1 MVATPIFFVNNKAA
15 DCLTL
20 SETISGFMIL
30 QYSRTQKWHLLLKSG
45 CHFSSFKALIKW
57 CNCGVVSHTK
67 HMILIY
73 HRYYFA
79 FSKILP
85 WQIKSTLVISK
96 YFLLSY
102 HFRFGKRM
110 SKIQFCLK
118 NSRSTS
124 SGRGVWFGYFSRRGA
139 AEPSMM

>member
-1 MVATPIFFVNNKAA
+1 MRFDAQ
-15 DCLTL
+15 
-20 SETISGFMIL
+20 IL
-30 QYSRTQKWHLLLKSG
+30 P
-45 CHFSSFKALIKW
+45 ALRR
-57 CNCGVVSHTK
+57 N
-67 HMILIY
+67 
-73 HRYYFA
+73 HRFGDKGLRVRGKDMPRHPESPA
-79 FSKILP
+79 FSTKSLITNSAMGLRQILP